1 MPGNDIKKLSR
12 NIFDSML
19 SENQKNSFSFVFNF
33 ADQQFFSSDKIFLKR
48 DGSSTE
54 VQDFFSII
62 ILFIEKP

>member
-1 MPGNDIKKLSR
+1 MPSNDIKKLSR

-48 DGSSTE
+48 GGSSTE